1 MDRNEWARR
10 VQIVKSQVLEK
21 CREIGVPL
29 TKLEMWELTYS
40 FSVQEVG
47 QDEANSFTK
56 SVLGEISRRKKKS
69 HTGVIPNVNTPMYAG
84 LPRGDRD

>member
-10 VQIVKSQVLEK
+10 VQIVTSQVLEK
-21 CREIGVPL
+21 YRSLGVAL
-29 TKLEMWELTYS
+29 KKQEMWKLAYS

-47 QDEANSFTK
+47 QEQATSFTK
-56 SVLGEISRRKKKS
+56 SVLGEISRRKNKS
-69 HTGVIPNVNTPMYAG
+69 HTGVIPNVNTPMWAG

>member
-1 MDRNEWARR
+1 MDRKEWVRR
-10 VQIVKSQVLEK
+10 VQIVTSQVLEK
-21 CREIGVPL
+21 YRSLGVAL
-29 TKLEMWELTYS
+29 EKQEMWNLAHS

-47 QDEANSFTK
+47 QDQANSFTK